1 MTLLVSHEADLV
13 EANLAYHLARGVD
26 FAVVTENRASP
37 AVVEVIERF
46 VADGHAHLIHEPS
59 GHHDQSA
66 WVTRMARRAA
76 TEFGADWVLNLDPD
90 EFYWP
95 EAGSSLKAILAAIP
109 PHWGQLIVP
118 LCHFVPP
125 REEGGF
131 FAHRTT
137 VREVRSMK
145 PSGKRHFTKV
155 AHRAH
160 PEVTVSQGLHRISD
174 VELEPVPAWRPIT
187 GLHFPMRGYRQFEEK
202 VIRTG
207 IAHEAREPATA
218 SPRNL
223 ERLRLQRE
231 GRLPAFYVEQALGP
245 EAVAAGVRDGRLVD
259 DPRLRDFFDA
269 HGGPEGLLPHA
280 AEPTAAQVDALRSAL
295 MRAIHEEERSP
306 LTLEITLLEGR
317 LAKAEQRLDKERR
330 RHATTREQLERT
342 LDHRT
347 RRLGGALLRRL
358 PKRVR

>member
-1 MTLLVSHEADLV
+1 
-13 EANLAYHLARGVD
+13 
-26 FAVVTENRASP
+26 
-37 AVVEVIERF
+37 
-46 VADGHAHLIHEPS
+46 
-59 GHHDQSA
+59 
-66 WVTRMARRAA
+66 
-76 TEFGADWVLNLDPD
+76 
-90 EFYWP
+90 
-95 EAGSSLKAILAAIP
+95 
-109 PHWGQLIVP
+109 
-118 LCHFVPP
+118 
-125 REEGGF
+125 
-131 FAHRTT
+131 
-137 VREVRSMK
+137 MK

-160 PEVTVSQGLHRISD
+160 PEVTVSQGLHRISE

-187 GLHFPMRGYRQFEEK
+187 GLHFPMRSYRQFEEK

-259 DPRLRDFFDA
+259 DPRLRDFFAA
-269 HGGPEGLLPHA
+269 HGGPAGLARRAP
-280 AEPTAAQVDALRSAL
+280 EPTAAQVDALRSSL
-295 MRAIHEEERSP
+295 MQAIHEEERSP

-317 LAKAEQRLDKERR
+317 LDTARRRLAKAEQRLEKERR

-342 LDHRT
+342 LDHRA